1 MAALGGSFVLA
12 WLVALAIVLP
22 ATASGTEYF
31 HLSGYVRD
39 EGTRSAIGGAI
50 VEVGVPQAEGYKQT
64 VSFDDGY
71 YNMTLPA
78 GSQPVSVNAS
88 GYKTYS
94 GTVNITANMSLDFDL
109 AKSSTASGCSGTGI
123 VMAIPLGTL
132 CLMAL
137 LRKRGPA

>member
-1 MAALGGSFVLA
+1 
-12 WLVALAIVLP
+12 LAIVWP

-31 HLSGYVRD
+31 HLSGYIRD
-39 EGTRSAIGGAI
+39 ESTRHAIGGAI
-50 VEVGVPQAEGYKQT
+50 IEVGVPQTADYKQT

-94 GTVNITANMSLDFDL
+94 GTVNITANMTLDFDL
-109 AKSSTASGCSGTGI
+109 TKSSTASGCAGSGI
-123 VMAIPLGTL
+123 VMAIPLGTV
-132 CLMAL
+132 CLMAV
-137 LRKRGPA
+137 LRRRGSA